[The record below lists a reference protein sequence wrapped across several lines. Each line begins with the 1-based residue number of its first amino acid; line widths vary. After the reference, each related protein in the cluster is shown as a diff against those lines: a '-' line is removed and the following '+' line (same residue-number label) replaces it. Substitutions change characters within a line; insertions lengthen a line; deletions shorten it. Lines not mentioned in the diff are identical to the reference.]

1 MIKICLRGKIVKSR
15 LKRKTWKN
23 LATLK
28 KYLATLKRV
37 ATPSLRTAG
46 LQDKC
51 SITQNKNYKT
61 AKF

>member
-1 MIKICLRGKIVKSR
+1 MIKVCLRGKIVKSR

-46 LQDKC
+46 LRGLV
-51 SITQNKNYKT
+51 
-61 AKF
+61 